1 MESERLAG
9 SHSEPSKP
17 VSGKGFSPTAAP
29 CLPQPCPTRGTRH
42 RPGTLDPLG
51 VHLKGAQ
58 SLSAQSLL
66 QPPTPPTPAQTVLGR
81 RLTHFIYIRV
91 RPKVMNSVLFTFECL
106 THRRPGSAIYWMNFG
121 IMKQLKFQ
129 LPLSR

>member
-17 VSGKGFSPTAAP
+17 VSGKGFSLTAAP

-66 QPPTPPTPAQTVLGR
+66 QPPNPHPRPNSLGEEAHTGHLQQGQTYGNELGSVYIQVPHSPKARECHLLDEFWGYETIKIPAS
-81 RLTHFIYIRV
+81 
-91 RPKVMNSVLFTFECL
+91 P
-106 THRRPGSAIYWMNFG
+106 
-121 IMKQLKFQ
+121 
-129 LPLSR
+129 